1 MLKKLKMKNLISILF
16 ILVAATRLS
25 AQTQT
30 IVTADPNAPVIT
42 FQTEVIDFGNVAQ
55 GSEAIRTFTF
65 TNTGKSPL
73 IISSI
78 KGACGCT
85 TFPESWPKDPI
96 PPGGT
101 ATFKVKY
108 DTSIRVGMF
117 DKKIMVASNASN
129 SVGGVVEVKIK
140 GNVIPAATPVTGG
153 N

>member
-1 MLKKLKMKNLISILF
+1 MKNLISVLF
-16 ILVAATRLS
+16 VLVAATRLS

-30 IVTADPNAPVIT
+30 AMVTPDPNAPVIT
-42 FQTEVIDFGNVAQ
+42 FQSEVIDFGNVTQ

-65 TNTGKSPL
+65 TNTGKTPL
-73 IISSI
+73 IITSI

-85 TFPESWPKDPI
+85 TFPENWPKDPI

-117 DKKIMVASNASN
+117 DKKIMVSSNASN
-129 SVGGVVEVKIK
+129 SMVEVKIK
-140 GNVIPAATPVTGG
+140 GTVVPAGAPASGG

>member
-1 MLKKLKMKNLISILF
+1 MKKVLAIALLLF
-16 ILVAATRLS
+16 AARAVS
-25 AQTQT
+25 AQAGAGDVV
-30 IVTADPNAPVIT
+30 IDPNAPINT
-42 FQTEVIDFGNVAQ
+42 FETEVIDFGNVIE
-55 GSEAIRTFTF
+55 GSEQVRTFTF

-73 IISSI
+73 IITSI

-117 DKKIMVASNASN
+117 DKQIMVYSNAGN
-129 SVGGVVEVKIK
+129 GTVTVKIK
-140 GNVIPAATPVTGG
+140 GKVVPAAGSSG
-153 N
+153 SGQ

>member
-1 MLKKLKMKNLISILF
+1 MKNFVPVL
-16 ILVAATRLS
+16 LVFLAVIRLS
-25 AQTQT
+25 AQPS
-30 IVTADPNAPVIT
+30 VATADPNAPVIT
-42 FQTEVIDFGNVAQ
+42 FQSEVIDFGSLTQ
-55 GSEAIRTFTF
+55 GSEAIQTFTF
-65 TNTGKSPL
+65 TNTGKTPL
-73 IISSI
+73 IITSI

-96 PPGGT
+96 APGGT

-129 SVGGVVEVKIK
+129 GLNGVVEVKIK
-140 GNVIPAATPVTGG
+140 GIVVPAGTPASGG

>member
-1 MLKKLKMKNLISILF
+1 MKKFISILF
-16 ILVAATRLS
+16 VMIVAPITIGMHLA
-25 AQTQT
+25 AQTT
-30 IVTADPNAPVIT
+30 VVADPNAPIIT
-42 FQTEVIDFGNVAQ
+42 FQSEVIDFGNVQQ
-55 GSEAIRTFTF
+55 GSEAIREFTF
-65 TNTGKSPL
+65 TNTGKSSL

-108 DTSIRVGMF
+108 DTAIRVGMF
-117 DKKIMVASNASN
+117 DKKIMVSSNASN
-129 SVGGVVEVKIK
+129 GLVEVKIK
-140 GNVIPAATPVTGG
+140 GTVIPVGAPASGG

>member
-1 MLKKLKMKNLISILF
+1 MKKFISVF
-16 ILVAATRLS
+16 VVLVAITRLS
-25 AQTQT
+25 AQTPT
-30 IVTADPNAPVIT
+30 AVVTPDPNAPVIT
-42 FQTEVIDFGNVAQ
+42 FQSEVIDFGNVTQ

-85 TFPESWPKDPI
+85 TFPEGIPKDPI

-117 DKKIMVASNASN
+117 DKKIMVSSNASN
-129 SVGGVVEVKIK
+129 NVVEVKIK
-140 GNVIPAATPVTGG
+140 GTVVPAGSPATGG

>member
-1 MLKKLKMKNLISILF
+1 MKNFISILF
-16 ILVAATRLS
+16 VLVAATRLS
-25 AQTQT
+25 AQTQA
-30 IVTADPNAPVIT
+30 IVATDPNAPVIT
-42 FQTEVIDFGNVAQ
+42 FQSEVIDFGNVSQ

-65 TNTGKSPL
+65 TNTGKTPL
-73 IISSI
+73 IITSI

-85 TFPESWPKDPI
+85 TFPENWPKDPI

-117 DKKIMVASNASN
+117 DKKIMVSSNASN
-129 SVGGVVEVKIK
+129 SMVEVKIK
-140 GNVIPAATPVTGG
+140 GTVVPAGAPASGG

>member
-1 MLKKLKMKNLISILF
+1 MRKLFPVF
-16 ILVAATRLS
+16 ILLVSTLRLS
-25 AQTQT
+25 AQAPATT
-30 IVTADPNAPVIT
+30 PAPDAPVIT
-42 FQTEVIDFGNVAQ
+42 FESTEINFGNVTQ
-55 GSEAIRTFTF
+55 GSEAIRVFTF

-78 KGACGCT
+78 RGACGCT

-117 DKKIMVASNASN
+117 DKKITVLSNASN
-129 SVGGVVEVKIK
+129 GTVEVKIK
-140 GNVIPAATPVTGG
+140 GNVVPAGTPAPSG